1 MVLQLHVW
9 GPAFGLPSIEPE
21 CIATVAY
28 CQRVLPSGQWSI
40 VAEHKATV
48 GSQVENLPVLFDDD
62 VATASGFEDIVVYLR
77 NHAAVT
83 TDLDAGLTNR
93 QRTNRTAF
101 ITFLQSTA
109 TPLIDLSLY
118 VSAENYNTTTSSA
131 YTAILP
137 WYANYTVPPKRRELA
152 RARTAHLGL
161 SSLDVD
167 TTAEEGFAPGRGT
180 ASSEY
185 EAAKRAAGIP
195 AENSKPRT
203 MNMGPGKGLGGL
215 LGGRVYAARFRLDA
229 LSSELLDPLSD
240 LLGRHDYLFH
250 GEHPSSLDCLAL
262 GYLSLLYYP
271 AVPQAWLQETIQTKY
286 PRIEAYVRRLHKV
299 LFRNEEVKP
308 AHVWSI
314 STGTA
319 ERKHDTLLPWAAQ
332 PRTLASN
339 ALAASREILEI
350 LGKMPL
356 VSALVGGHTVV
367 VSAPLDASKRVTS
380 ELPSP
385 LLVNTLLGSR
395 APTASQIQ
403 SPPPPSSSTK
413 AGRFFGKANIGHTFR
428 HKSAGAFGPDLAKKL
443 SQLVKMEKNVM
454 RSMELVSR
462 ERMEVAQQLSIWGE
476 ACDDDVSDVTDKL
489 GVLIYEI
496 GELEDQYVDRYDQYR
511 VTIKSIRNIEASVQ
525 PSRDRK
531 QKITDQIA
539 QLKYKEPNSPKIVV
553 LEQELVRAEAES
565 LVAEAQL
572 SNITRE
578 KLKAAFTYQFDAMRE
593 HCEKLAIIAGYGKHL
608 LELVDDTPVTPGET
622 RQAYDGYEA
631 SKAIIQD
638 CEDALTNWVSQN
650 ASVSSKLSQ
659 RSRTLSQRRR
669 SRHRGE
675 GVDLSG
681 QDQALDNRESG
692 LWIPA
697 NEHHGNGYEDHDE
710 HVLDDDNTSAV
721 ASEHQRGR
729 EDERPV
735 AA

>member
-1 MVLQLHVW
+1 
-9 GPAFGLPSIEPE
+9 
-21 CIATVAY
+21 
-28 CQRVLPSGQWSI
+28 
-40 VAEHKATV
+40 
-48 GSQVENLPVLFDDD
+48 
-62 VATASGFEDIVVYLR
+62 
-77 NHAAVT
+77 
-83 TDLDAGLTNR
+83 
-93 QRTNRTAF
+93 
-101 ITFLQSTA
+101 
-109 TPLIDLSLY
+109 
-118 VSAENYNTTTSSA
+118 
-131 YTAILP
+131 
-137 WYANYTVPPKRRELA
+137 
-152 RARTAHLGL
+152 
-161 SSLDVD
+161 
-167 TTAEEGFAPGRGT
+167 
-180 ASSEY
+180 
-185 EAAKRAAGIP
+185 
-195 AENSKPRT
+195 
-203 MNMGPGKGLGGL
+203 
-215 LGGRVYAARFRLDA
+215 
-229 LSSELLDPLSD
+229 
-240 LLGRHDYLFH
+240 
-250 GEHPSSLDCLAL
+250 
-262 GYLSLLYYP
+262 
-271 AVPQAWLQETIQTKY
+271 
-286 PRIEAYVRRLHKV
+286 
-299 LFRNEEVKP
+299 
-308 AHVWSI
+308 
-314 STGTA
+314 
-319 ERKHDTLLPWAAQ
+319 
-332 PRTLASN
+332 
-339 ALAASREILEI
+339 
-350 LGKMPL
+350 
-356 VSALVGGHTVV
+356 
-367 VSAPLDASKRVTS
+367 
-380 ELPSP
+380 
-385 LLVNTLLGSR
+385 
-395 APTASQIQ
+395 
-403 SPPPPSSSTK
+403 
-413 AGRFFGKANIGHTFR
+413 
-428 HKSAGAFGPDLAKKL
+428 
-443 SQLVKMEKNVM
+443 MEKNVM

-462 ERMEVAQQLSIWGE
+462 ERMEVAVSLHHLCATLRSTDWTQQQLSIWGE

-669 SRHRGE
+669 NQNRNMGE

-681 QDQALDNRESG
+681 QDQALDRESG

-697 NEHHGNGYEDHDE
+697 AEHQGNGYDDRED
-710 HVLDDDNTSAV
+710 LDDDVNSTI

-729 EDERPV
+729 EDERVV